1 MSFSFVN
8 ARINQQI
15 EKDLYR
21 KRTIVNEQSSRFV
34 IVDGKKYLNFSSNDY
49 LGLNH
54 NAQIN
59 KALVDGAEKFGTCSS
74 ASSLITGY
82 GYAHQK
88 LEESICEWLNIEK
101 CLLFNSGFS
110 ANFGFMQALQGT
122 DTHLFLDKLSH
133 ASLIDGVLAS
143 KLPFKRFRHNDYAH
157 LDSLLNTNNAEDS
170 IIATEG
176 VFSMDGDKAD
186 IVQLKDLSKKHNA
199 QLFVDDA
206 HALGVVGGQ
215 GQGTNAFKNVDI
227 TMATFGKALSTSGAF
242 IACESE
248 LHEYLINTCRH
259 YIYST
264 SMSPAVAWA
273 TIKAIELCQK
283 ESWRREKI
291 NYLSRE
297 FSTKLNKKYKL
308 VSTQSAI
315 HAIIIGDERSTLD
328 TAKFL
333 QNRGFW
339 VTAIRPPTVPNNSS
353 RLRVTITAGHNEQ
366 DINDLANT
374 LNEVDF

>member
-1 MSFSFVN
+1 MTFSFVP

-21 KRTIVNEQSSRFV
+21 QRTVVSEQSSRYIV
-34 IVDGKKYLNFSSNDY
+34 VDGKKYLNFSSNDY

-54 NAQIN
+54 HDEIN
-59 KALVDGAEKFGTCSS
+59 KALEQGAEKFGTCAS

-82 GYAHQK
+82 VKAHHL
-88 LEESICEWLNIEK
+88 LEETVCEWLGVES

-110 ANFGFMQALQGT
+110 ANFGLLQSLQGT
-122 DTHLFLDKLSH
+122 NTNIFLDKLSH
-133 ASLIDGVLAS
+133 ASLIDGVMTS
-143 KLPFKRFRHNDYAH
+143 GLPFKRFKHNDYGH
-157 LDSLLNTNNAEDS
+157 LASLLAKHNKQDT

-176 VFSMDGDKAD
+176 IFSMDGDKAD
-186 IVQLKDLSKKHNA
+186 IGKIKSLAKENA
-199 QLFVDDA
+199 AHVFIDDA
-206 HALGVVGGQ
+206 HAIGVIGEQ
-215 GQGTNAFKNVDI
+215 GQGSNFGYDIDI
-227 TMATFGKALSTSGAF
+227 TMATFGKALATSGAF
-242 IACESE
+242 IGCSKDFQ
-248 LHEYLINTCRH
+248 EYLINTCRH

-264 SMSPAVAWA
+264 AMSPAIAWA
-273 TIKAIELCQK
+273 TIKAIEICQK
-283 ESWRREKI
+283 ENWRREKI
-291 NYLSRE
+291 NYLSKE
-297 FSTKLNKKYKL
+297 FSTKLNEKYKL

-333 QNRGFW
+333 QDRGFW
-339 VTAIRPPTVPNNSS
+339 VTAIRPPTVPANSS

>member
-176 VFSMDGDKAD
+176 VFSMDGDKANLASL
-186 IVQLKDLSKKHNA
+186 VDLAKQHNA
-199 QLFVDDA
+199 ELLVDEA
-206 HALGVVGGQ
+206 HAFGLYGEKGKGLSH
-215 GQGTNAFKNVDI
+215 AYKDDI
-227 TMATFGKALSTSGAF
+227 DFIITTFGKSFGSCGAVV
-242 IACESE
+242 ACKDEYKQ
-248 LHEYLINTCRH
+248 YLINRCRAF
-259 YIYST
+259 IYST
-264 SMSPAVAWA
+264 ALPLPVLIWN
-273 TIKAIELCQK
+273 IKALALIETMSAQRAHLQQLATRFRTELQK
-283 ESWRREKI
+283 KGYHSKGDSHI
-291 NYLSRE
+291 VPL
-297 FSTKLNKKYKL
+297 LL
-308 VSTQSAI
+308 QSNDEAI
-315 HAIIIGDERSTLD
+315 HLANSLRQSHIHCMPI
-328 TAKFL
+328 KH
-333 QNRGFW
+333 
-339 VTAIRPPTVPNNSS
+339 PTVPKGSE
-353 RLRVTITAGHNEQ
+353 RLRFSFSTLHQHSDIDAVLHN
-366 DINDLANT
+366 L
-374 LNEVDF
+374 

>member
-1 MSFSFVN
+1 MSFSFVK

-21 KRTIVNEQSSRFV
+21 KRTVVSEQSSRYV
-34 IVDGKKYLNFSSNDY
+34 VVDGKQYLNFSSNDY

-54 NAQIN
+54 HVQIN
-59 KALVDGAEKFGTCSS
+59 QALVEGAEKFGACSS

-82 GYAHQK
+82 GYAHEK
-88 LEESICEWLNIEK
+88 LEERICDWLNIEK

-122 DTHLFLDKLSH
+122 DTNLFLDKLSH

-143 KLPFKRFRHNDYAH
+143 ELPYKRFRHNDYQQ
-157 LDSLLNTNNAEDS
+157 LDSLLDKNSSVDR

-186 IVQLKDLSKKHNA
+186 IEQLKSLSKNHSA

-206 HALGVVGGQ
+206 HALGVVGDLGE
-215 GQGTNAFKNVDI
+215 GSNASGHIDI

-242 IACESE
+242 IGCDRD
-248 LHEYLINTCRH
+248 LHEYLINVCRH

-264 SMSPAVAWA
+264 SMSPAIAWA
-273 TIKAIELCQK
+273 TIKAIELCQT
-283 ESWRREKI
+283 ENWRREKI
-291 NYLSRE
+291 NYLSRL

-374 LNEVDF
+374 LNEVYF